1 MTAAMISGAL
11 VGLGCYLLARTF
23 MRPRPGVA
31 VQVARL
37 DAAQRAAARAGSG
50 ASGGPGIGPG
60 IGPGVAGGG
69 ASAGGPAADAE
80 SRSSTSALRA
90 SLGERLELEAAAR
103 GWRLPRLR
111 ADLALLGRELG
122 PLLATK
128 VLLALGALVWVPLL
142 WFAARIFGIPAP
154 PLVPALFSL
163 LAAALAFVL
172 PDFALHEEAERKRK
186 DFRHVLGCFL
196 DLVAMNLAGGRGL
209 PEALLAASSVGQH
222 WAMARIRSTLAGA
235 RLAGRTPWDALGRLG
250 SEIGLEELRDLA
262 GALTLAGEDGAK
274 VRSSLSARAASI
286 RRKELADAEGQAG
299 ERSQSMLVAQLLICA
314 AFLVFLGYPATY
326 QILHT

>member
-1 MTAAMISGAL
+1 MIAGAL
-11 VGLGCYLLARTF
+11 VGLGIYVLIRAFL
-23 MRPRPGVA
+23 RPRPSVG

-37 DAAQRAAARAGSG
+37 DAGRRAIARAGR
-50 ASGGPGIGPG
+50 GPGGANPSGPG
-60 IGPGVAGGG
+60 GTPPGA
-69 ASAGGPAADAE
+69 
-80 SRSSTSALRA
+80 RSSGSWRA
-90 SLGERLELEAAAR
+90 ALGERLEVEAAAR

-111 ADLALLGRELG
+111 ADLALLDRQLG

-128 VLLALGALVWVPLL
+128 VLLGLGALVWVPLL
-142 WFAARIFGIPAP
+142 WFAARTFGISPPPTAPAVLA
-154 PLVPALFSL
+154 LV
-163 LAAALAFVL
+163 AAGLAFVL

-209 PEALLAASSVGQH
+209 PEALLAASSVGGH
-222 WAMARIRSTLAGA
+222 WAMARIRSTLSSA
-235 RLAGRTPWDALGRLG
+235 RLAGRTPWDALGQLG
-250 SEIGLEELRDLA
+250 DEIGVEELRDLA

-286 RRKELADAEGQAG
+286 RRKELADAEGEAG